1 MKYVVAPLVLA
12 VWLLVLLA
20 GCGGDSTRTIGGVVN
35 LAPTIRP
42 VWDLQEKDGVHTG
55 SAMLEID
62 FGNDEAPITN
72 IPHWGDTKGDP
83 HGRATELPGLGD
95 AVLQFYE
102 TGQIQNPC
110 GGEPCRVLN

>member
-1 MKYVVAPLVLA
+1 MGRK
-12 VWLLVLLA
+12 
-20 GCGGDSTRTIGGVVN
+20 
-35 LAPTIRP
+35 
-42 VWDLQEKDGVHTG
+42 HTG
-55 SAMLEID
+55 ARDGARVTKAYAGRRRRRSSTTRPI
-62 FGNDEAPITN
+62 APITN